1 MLFSRGSDSSDQVN
15 LNPDPVN
22 LKLDPVIFNPDPA
35 NPNPDPVN
43 LNPDPVNMDPPDL
56 NPDPTIAVAL
66 PIKGEDIFMTRIYIE
81 STFSMHHTPD
91 TDNQTLIN
99 PL

>member
-1 MLFSRGSDSSDQVN
+1 
-15 LNPDPVN
+15 
-22 LKLDPVIFNPDPA
+22 
-35 NPNPDPVN
+35 
-43 LNPDPVNMDPPDL
+43 MDPTDL
-56 NPDPTIAVAL
+56 NPDPTIVVAL

-91 TDNQTLIN
+91 TDAQTLIN